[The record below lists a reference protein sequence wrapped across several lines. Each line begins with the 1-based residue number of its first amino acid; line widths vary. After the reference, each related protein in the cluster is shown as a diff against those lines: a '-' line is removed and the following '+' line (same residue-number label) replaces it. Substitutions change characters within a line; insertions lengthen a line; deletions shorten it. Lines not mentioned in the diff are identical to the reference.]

1 MEEERPSKHTP
12 LWSILKPPEGAGFAE
27 ILPFP
32 SAAAL
37 RGEMIRNE
45 NTIGKKPLWSLQS

>member
-1 MEEERPSKHTP
+1 MGEERPSKHTP
-12 LWSILKPPEGAGFAE
+12 LWSILQPPEGAGFAK
-27 ILPFP
+27 ILPSL

-45 NTIGKKPLWSLQS
+45 NTIVKKPLWSLQS